1 MILQGLSQNQDL
13 GRRLATTLLAK
24 WTGENPAKDAANEKE
39 KVTAWQEW
47 FRANYPD
54 LPDPVL
60 PEESALD
67 RYTFDEL
74 EEYLDSDDA
83 LAATAEQG
91 RLVYAKADCVKC
103 HRFGEIG
110 GGVGPDLSSVGKRFQ
125 KKELL
130 QSILYPSHFISDQYA
145 TKTVATASGRTFT
158 GVIQEKKDGSVVV
171 LDPEGNEIFVAAEDI
186 DEIVPNKKSTMP
198 AGLLNELSLEDIAS
212 LFAFLNQQAQPKI
225 SGKVDREKRGR

>member
-1 MILQGLSQNQDL
+1 M
-13 GRRLATTLLAK
+13 
-24 WTGENPAKDAANEKE
+24 
-39 KVTAWQEW
+39 
-47 FRANYPD
+47 
-54 LPDPVL
+54 L

-67 RYTFDEL
+67 RYSFDEL

-83 LAATAEQG
+83 LAANPEHG
-91 RLVYAKADCVKC
+91 RIVYAKADCIKC

-145 TKTVATASGRTFT
+145 TKTVATASGRTFN
-158 GVIQEKKDGSVVV
+158 GVIEEKKDGSVVV
-171 LDPEGNEIFVAAEDI
+171 LNPEGNEIFVAAEDI

-212 LFAFLNQQAQPKI
+212 LFAFLNQQSQPKI
-225 SGKVDREKRGR
+225 SRKIGRENPER